1 MYCLHQKLYLQY
13 ISITEVTTTHHK
25 RRKTRSSH
33 PHHGPSK
40 RSKDLLSDAYR
51 RLSAGQP
58 VVAGHAGHEGPFES
72 VREVEYKGHNIIIRT
87 HYEIRVD
94 GKPLGGHI
102 YVDNSGRVSSHAMP
116 TYSFVSTVDMVKKL
130 IDAFPANFA
139 KVPRH
144 ISKQRKTGGRR

>member
-1 MYCLHQKLYLQY
+1 
-13 ISITEVTTTHHK
+13 VTSTQRK

-33 PHHGPSK
+33 SHHGLSK

-58 VVAGHAGHEGPFES
+58 VIAGHAGHEGPFES

-116 TYSFVSTVDMVKKL
+116 TYSFVSTVDLVKKL

-139 KVPRH
+139 KVPRQ
-144 ISKQRKTGGRR
+144 ISKQKKTGGRR